1 MRLDKDKLR
10 RYFNEVENMTGVCV
24 RNTSW
29 PRGEYP
35 ELEIGKTY
43 KVSHFGVLRSQ
54 SLVMVEEFP
63 GREYNSMCFDLY
75 ENGELLE
82 DGICDD
88 FRFLAPYL
96 KGYIRDSS
104 EYRYSVCMEEEA
116 IPPQLHSIQKEY
128 GIKILLA
135 IETGSRAQGL
145 ESPSSDW
152 DVRYIYIHKPEW
164 YSQSKECRCV
174 IEHVYYNEI
183 DTYGWELK
191 DALSHLQNGNPTLLE
206 WINSP
211 KIYSADESL
220 VAQVKAIGQSCFS
233 PMKAIAHYNQIYAKL
248 NERFIKEE
256 SNLKVFLHYLH
267 GVLACRWVEKNG
279 TLPPWSFTELLN
291 ATVEDDAIRTQ
302 VNKLIEIKKSGAATV
317 TAVIDAN
324 LLTYARNLASH
335 YDTLLRA
342 SSLTQN
348 TVSSEPLEA
357 LFQEMLRNNH

>member
-1 MRLDKDKLR
+1 MRLDKEEIQ

-54 SLVMVEEFP
+54 SLVMVEDFP
-63 GREYNSMCFDLY
+63 GKEYNSMCFDLY

-96 KGYIRDSS
+96 KGYVRDIS

-116 IPPQLHSIQKEY
+116 IPPQLHSIENEH

-135 IETGSRAQGL
+135 VEAGSRAQGL
-145 ESPSSDW
+145 EAPGSDW

-164 YSQSKECRCV
+164 YSKPEDHRHV

-191 DALSHLQNGNPTLLE
+191 DALLHLQKGNPTILE

-211 KIYSADESL
+211 KVYYADESF
-220 VAQVKAIGQSCFS
+220 VAQLKAIGQSYFS
-233 PMKAIAHYNQIYAKL
+233 TMKAIAHCNQIYTKL
-248 NERFIKEE
+248 NERFVNEKG
-256 SNLKVFLHYLH
+256 NLKVFLYYLH
-267 GVLACRWVEKNG
+267 GVLACRWVEDNG
-279 TLPPWSFTELLN
+279 TLPPWSFSELLT
-291 ATVEDDAIRTQ
+291 ATVEDDTIRTQ
-302 VNKLIEIKKSGAATV
+302 VNKLIDIKKSGTDTDTV
-317 TAVIDAN
+317 AIDAN
-324 LLTYARNLASH
+324 LLTYARNLATH
-335 YDTLLRA
+335 YDTLLGA
-342 SSLTQN
+342 SASTQDS
-348 TVSSEPLEA
+348 VPSEPLAA
-357 LFQEMLRNNH
+357 LFQEVLRNSH